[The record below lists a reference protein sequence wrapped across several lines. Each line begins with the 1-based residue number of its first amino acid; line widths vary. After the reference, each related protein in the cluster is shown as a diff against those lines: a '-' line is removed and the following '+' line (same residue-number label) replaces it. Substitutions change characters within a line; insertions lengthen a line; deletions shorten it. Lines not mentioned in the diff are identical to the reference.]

1 MSSQTTDDSTS
12 VNNVV
17 AIRSTWEIAEAWYD
31 EDGIARAIQQSGDG
45 GFGSWAEIPEDVHSP
60 EFAKWLTHQYRL
72 AMSKGVQLGR
82 ERSEDHLV

>member
-1 MSSQTTDDSTS
+1 MSSQTKDGSDS
-12 VNNVV
+12 VNAV
-17 AIRSTWEIAEAWYD
+17 AMRRTPWEIAEAWYD